1 MTSTLLTIKWP
12 GPAVRY
18 GWPMRLYNLDGKR
31 IAQRAPK
38 PSREMPGAIDGLTV
52 SFRELNDKRDRLEG
66 DLEKF
71 RRRLAEAEG
80 ELDQL
85 QLTWRPSQ
93 LDRDRL
99 KQYRD
104 KLRAHLGAVSSELDA
119 TKASIGE
126 IRAAL
131 VRHYAV
137 AQASLRPVEALTVPC
152 PACGQPSV
160 PHRAGAAGR
169 GWRKGWYECPADEC
183 DAAWS
188 AKWSGGPQPAVRMA
202 GL

>member
-1 MTSTLLTIKWP
+1 MPRFGRAGKGNVQHAPEP
-12 GPAVRY
+12 GPPRELIEAV
-18 GWPMRLYNLDGKR
+18 
-31 IAQRAPK
+31 
-38 PSREMPGAIDGLTV
+38 EGLTV
-52 SFRELNDKRDRLEG
+52 NFRELTDKRDRLEG
-66 DLEKF
+66 DVEKF

-85 QLTWRPSQ
+85 QISWWPSQ
-93 LDRDRL
+93 LDTKQRL
-99 KQYRD
+99 EQYRD

-119 TKASIGE
+119 IKASIPAA
-126 IRAAL
+126 RAAL

-137 AQASLRPVEALTVPC
+137 AQASRGPVEALTVPC

-160 PHRAGAAGR
+160 PHRAAAVGR

-188 AKWSGGPQPAVRMA
+188 ARWSGGARPAVKMI